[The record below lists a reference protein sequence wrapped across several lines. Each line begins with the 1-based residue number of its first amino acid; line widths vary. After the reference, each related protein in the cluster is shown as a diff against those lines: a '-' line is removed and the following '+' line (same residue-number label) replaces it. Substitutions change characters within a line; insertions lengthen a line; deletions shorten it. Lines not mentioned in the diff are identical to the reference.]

1 MRALSALALTLRAP
15 QWPTSPPRSRQ
26 VRRTPSPRSSAIHV
40 LMSVTD
46 MRQWTLPDAT
56 QSPHRGHCHIS
67 TTHYR
72 HKKIYNL
79 FYIISINSSWLN
91 CVIPIIEMLLFILT
105 VLRWDVEHV
114 CIHLLCVSVSMFA
127 YTVTVWHPIFPLFL
141 HLIFRSLLHAAISF
155 YRRELPCWIRCMI
168 WKCGNSS
175 IFSC

>member
-26 VRRTPSPRSSAIHV
+26 VRRTPSPRPSAIHV

-56 QSPHRGHCHIS
+56 QSPHRGHWHIS

-79 FYIISINSSWLN
+79 FYIISIDSSWLN

-114 CIHLLCVSVSMFA
+114 CIHLLCVCLFRCLRTLSPYGTQF
-127 YTVTVWHPIFPLFL
+127 FPCFSISSFVHFCMLP
-141 HLIFRSLLHAAISF
+141 SL
-155 YRRELPCWIRCMI
+155 
-168 WKCGNSS
+168 S
-175 IFSC
+175 IV